1 MRETCIIMARRRISF
16 YECGCERCGHKW
28 IPNSLKEPLYC
39 PNCKS
44 QYWNKPRRKPR
55 FSATFPS
62 NKSASLEIKKK
73 KVEVKAP
80 VKLPTR
86 GRGGSFQT
94 AARTDVPKA
103 VRNYIRRAKPPV
115 RKPSQREIDNAGIGG
130 AT

>member
-1 MRETCIIMARRRISF
+1 MSIVQIKGFKCD
-16 YECGCERCGHKW
+16 RCGYTWKLRGER
-28 IPNSLKEPLYC
+28 SEPKVC
-39 PNCKS
+39 AKCHS
-44 QYWNKPRRKPR
+44 AYWNEPRRKPR